1 MPLISSAMNNWEENK
16 EWQTRSARGLPSPCL
31 IFPTGAC
38 VWWFFIMSTLSF
50 NSNQDWNCIV
60 LYTIQTYTKIL
71 HLLSDPVKH
80 GKSSS
85 SPAAICTAPSGG
97 HVHAFIF
104 FSASH
109 LPASCCPN
117 PVSPTLFSPL
127 PLSAA
132 YILPML
138 YDYCSPPCTCLPG
151 LTPNILFSLSFLPT

>member
-1 MPLISSAMNNWEENK
+1 MPLISSAMNNWEQNK

-60 LYTIQTYTKIL
+60 LYTIQTNQNTALALWSCKAWEEQLLPSCYLYSSFWRACTCL
-71 HLLSDPVKH
+71 H
-80 GKSSS
+80 
-85 SPAAICTAPSGG
+85 
-97 HVHAFIF
+97 F

-132 YILPML
+132 YIVPML
-138 YDYCSPPCTCLPG
+138 YHYCSPPCTCLPG